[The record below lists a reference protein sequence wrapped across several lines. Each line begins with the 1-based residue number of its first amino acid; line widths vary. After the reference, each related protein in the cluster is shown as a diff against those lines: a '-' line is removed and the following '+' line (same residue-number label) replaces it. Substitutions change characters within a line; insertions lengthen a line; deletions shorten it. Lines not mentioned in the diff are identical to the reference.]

1 MGHDDAAPLLDR
13 RYRLEQE
20 IGRGGMS
27 VVYRATDEVLHRP
40 VAVKLFHPGSV
51 DLARQ
56 EAELGVLA
64 ALEHHGLVG
73 LLDAG
78 VVDVVG
84 SGPRRFLV
92 MSLVVGQD
100 LEARLE
106 VGPLSAKHIAEI
118 GYDMAEALEY
128 IHPHGVVHR
137 DIKPSNILLVDYG
150 TGSDRA
156 RARLTDFGIALAAG
170 VERLTADGVTTG
182 TAAYLSPEQARGA
195 DVGPASDVYSLGL
208 VLLQCFTRRREF
220 PGSLVES
227 AIARLSRDPVVPEP
241 LPEHWKHLLRAM
253 TAQDPADRPL
263 GAQLV
268 AMLRDV
274 VITESAAGDPATP
287 DARTDAAATAAPAAA
302 AATAAPA
309 DAAAA
314 GAAAAHVA
322 PADAAAAGARP
333 ATFDSLPE
341 ESLQRTVAMAA
352 RLFDAPI
359 ALVDVLD
366 EDREWSQSWIAE
378 GVDEA
383 ARNISFRSGFA
394 PVPVPV
400 VIPDGSQH
408 PEMRQSPLVTGPL
421 GIRFYV
427 SVPCS
432 GTTAPRW
439 APSPCSTSGR
449 ARRPRP
455 TWRTSATSRHWP
467 SRSSNCARRGC
478 APRATPS
485 RSTARTDARQAPG
498 RPSAHATARSACSA
512 VIRVTA
518 PQFVHSLRCERDNG
532 TSGTK
537 NRLSFVVRR
546 TTRCAARTPQTKRTT
561 VSRVSV
567 PRVPKIRN
575 TPRGYAGGADDRQ
588 PSETVTRKGP
598 PRAAAAR
605 APRCRRS
612 RVAPRPAPWS
622 TAVVPLPPARPTRRP
637 AAEPRGPARAWGSGT
652 SASPRA
658 GRRAA
663 ARRAR

>member
-1 MGHDDAAPLLDR
+1 MGHDDAAPLLDG

-106 VGPLSAKHIAEI
+106 VGPLSAKHVAEI

-150 TGSDRA
+150 TGSERA

-182 TAAYLSPEQARGA
+182 TAAYLSPEQARGG

-241 LPEHWKHLLRAM
+241 LPEHWKQLLRAM

-274 VITESAAGDPATP
+274 VITESAAGDTGTPAT
-287 DARTDAAATAAPAAA
+287 RTDTAATAAPS
-302 AATAAPA
+302 TAAPA
-309 DAAAA
+309 DAARGDA
-314 GAAAAHVA
+314 A
-322 PADAAAAGARP
+322 PAGSRP
-333 ATFDSLPE
+333 ATLDSLPE

-378 GVDEA
+378 GVDEV

-400 VIPDGSQH
+400 VIPDGSVH

-427 SVPCS
+427 SVPLLRHD
-432 GTTAPRW
+432 GTAVGTLAVLDV
-439 APSPCSTSGR
+439 R
-449 ARRPRP
+449 AREA
-455 TWRTSATSRHWP
+455 S
-467 SRSSNCARRGC
+467 
-478 APRATPS
+478 
-485 RSTARTDARQAPG
+485 DADLANLRDLAALAVTQLELRQEG
-498 RPSAHATARSACSA
+498 
-512 VIRVTA
+512 
-518 PQFVHSLRCERDNG
+518 L
-532 TSGTK
+532 
-537 NRLSFVVRR
+537 R
-546 TTRCAARTPQTKRTT
+546 TTSDALPLD
-561 VSRVSV
+561 
-567 PRVPKIRN
+567 
-575 TPRGYAGGADDRQ
+575 GAH
-588 PSETVTRKGP
+588 
-598 PRAAAAR
+598 
-605 APRCRRS
+605 
-612 RVAPRPAPWS
+612 
-622 TAVVPLPPARPTRRP
+622 
-637 AAEPRGPARAWGSGT
+637 
-652 SASPRA
+652 
-658 GRRAA
+658 
-663 ARRAR
+663 

>member
-1 MGHDDAAPLLDR
+1 MGHDDAAPLLDG

-253 TAQDPADRPL
+253 TAQDPTERPL

-268 AMLRDV
+268 TMLRDV
-274 VITESAAGDPATP
+274 VITESAAADP
-287 DARTDAAATAAPAAA
+287 AATAARSDAAPAAT
-302 AATAAPA
+302 ATADAGPAEPTPAAPA
-309 DAAAA
+309 DA
-314 GAAAAHVA
+314 
-322 PADAAAAGARP
+322 RP
-333 ATFDSLPE
+333 ATLDSLPE

-383 ARNISFRSGFA
+383 ARSISFRSGFA

-400 VIPDGSQH
+400 VIPDGSVH

-427 SVPCS
+427 SVPLLRHD
-432 GTTAPRW
+432 GTAVGTLAVLDV
-439 APSPCSTSGR
+439 
-449 ARRPRP
+449 RPREASEGDLANL
-455 TWRTSATSRHWP
+455 RDLAALAT
-467 SRSSNCARRGC
+467 
-478 APRATPS
+478 TQLEL
-485 RSTARTDARQAPG
+485 RQE
-498 RPSAHATARSACSA
+498 
-512 VIRVTA
+512 
-518 PQFVHSLRCERDNG
+518 SLRT
-532 TSGTK
+532 TSDALPLDG
-537 NRLSFVVRR
+537 
-546 TTRCAARTPQTKRTT
+546 AR
-561 VSRVSV
+561 
-567 PRVPKIRN
+567 
-575 TPRGYAGGADDRQ
+575 
-588 PSETVTRKGP
+588 
-598 PRAAAAR
+598 
-605 APRCRRS
+605 
-612 RVAPRPAPWS
+612 
-622 TAVVPLPPARPTRRP
+622 
-637 AAEPRGPARAWGSGT
+637 
-652 SASPRA
+652 
-658 GRRAA
+658 
-663 ARRAR
+663 

>member
-1 MGHDDAAPLLDR
+1 MGHDDAAPLLDG

-150 TGSDRA
+150 TGSERA

-253 TAQDPADRPL
+253 TAQDPAERPL

-274 VITESAAGDPATP
+274 VITESAGGEPATSG
-287 DARTDAAATAAPAAA
+287 ARTDAATIAAPTD
-302 AATAAPA
+302 TAPG
-309 DAAAA
+309 D
-314 GAAAAHVA
+314 
-322 PADAAAAGARP
+322 ARP
-333 ATFDSLPE
+333 ATLDSLPE

-383 ARNISFRSGFA
+383 ARTISFRSGFA

-400 VIPDGSQH
+400 VIPDGSLH

-421 GIRFYV
+421 GIRFYA
-427 SVPCS
+427 SVPLLRHD
-432 GTTAPRW
+432 GTAVGTLAVLDV
-439 APSPCSTSGR
+439 R
-449 ARRPRP
+449 AREASEADLANLRDLAALAV
-455 TWRTSATSRHWP
+455 TQLEL
-467 SRSSNCARRGC
+467 
-478 APRATPS
+478 
-485 RSTARTDARQAPG
+485 RQE
-498 RPSAHATARSACSA
+498 T
-512 VIRVTA
+512 
-518 PQFVHSLRCERDNG
+518 L
-532 TSGTK
+532 
-537 NRLSFVVRR
+537 R
-546 TTRCAARTPQTKRTT
+546 TTSDALPLDGAR
-561 VSRVSV
+561 
-567 PRVPKIRN
+567 
-575 TPRGYAGGADDRQ
+575 
-588 PSETVTRKGP
+588 
-598 PRAAAAR
+598 
-605 APRCRRS
+605 
-612 RVAPRPAPWS
+612 
-622 TAVVPLPPARPTRRP
+622 
-637 AAEPRGPARAWGSGT
+637 
-652 SASPRA
+652 
-658 GRRAA
+658 
-663 ARRAR
+663 

>member
-1 MGHDDAAPLLDR
+1 MGHDDAAPLLDG

-253 TAQDPADRPL
+253 TAQDPTERPL

-268 AMLRDV
+268 TMLRDV
-274 VITESAAGDPATP
+274 VITESAAADPAATG
-287 DARTDAAATAAPAAA
+287 ARSDAAPAAT
-302 AATAAPA
+302 ATADAGLAEPTPAAPA
-309 DAAAA
+309 DA
-314 GAAAAHVA
+314 
-322 PADAAAAGARP
+322 RP
-333 ATFDSLPE
+333 ATLDSLPE

-383 ARNISFRSGFA
+383 ARSISFRSGFA

-400 VIPDGSQH
+400 VIPDGSVH

-427 SVPCS
+427 SVPLLRHD
-432 GTTAPRW
+432 GTAVGTLAVLDV
-439 APSPCSTSGR
+439 
-449 ARRPRP
+449 RPREASEGDLANL
-455 TWRTSATSRHWP
+455 RDLAALAT
-467 SRSSNCARRGC
+467 
-478 APRATPS
+478 TQLEL
-485 RSTARTDARQAPG
+485 RQE
-498 RPSAHATARSACSA
+498 
-512 VIRVTA
+512 
-518 PQFVHSLRCERDNG
+518 SLRT
-532 TSGTK
+532 TSDALPLDG
-537 NRLSFVVRR
+537 
-546 TTRCAARTPQTKRTT
+546 AR
-561 VSRVSV
+561 
-567 PRVPKIRN
+567 
-575 TPRGYAGGADDRQ
+575 
-588 PSETVTRKGP
+588 
-598 PRAAAAR
+598 
-605 APRCRRS
+605 
-612 RVAPRPAPWS
+612 
-622 TAVVPLPPARPTRRP
+622 
-637 AAEPRGPARAWGSGT
+637 
-652 SASPRA
+652 
-658 GRRAA
+658 
-663 ARRAR
+663 

>member
-1 MGHDDAAPLLDR
+1 MRRCIVAHRQDDEEPMGHDDAAPLLDG

-253 TAQDPADRPL
+253 TAQDPTERPL

-268 AMLRDV
+268 TMLRDV
-274 VITESAAGDPATP
+274 VITESAAADPAATG
-287 DARTDAAATAAPAAA
+287 ARSDAAPAAT
-302 AATAAPA
+302 ATADAGPAEPTPAAPA
-309 DAAAA
+309 DA
-314 GAAAAHVA
+314 
-322 PADAAAAGARP
+322 RP
-333 ATFDSLPE
+333 ATLDSLPE

-383 ARNISFRSGFA
+383 ARSISFRSGFA

-400 VIPDGSQH
+400 VIPDGSVH

-427 SVPCS
+427 SVPLLRHD
-432 GTTAPRW
+432 GTAVGTLAVLDV
-439 APSPCSTSGR
+439 
-449 ARRPRP
+449 RPREASEGDLANL
-455 TWRTSATSRHWP
+455 RDLAALAT
-467 SRSSNCARRGC
+467 
-478 APRATPS
+478 TQLEL
-485 RSTARTDARQAPG
+485 RQE
-498 RPSAHATARSACSA
+498 
-512 VIRVTA
+512 
-518 PQFVHSLRCERDNG
+518 SLRT
-532 TSGTK
+532 TSDALPLDG
-537 NRLSFVVRR
+537 
-546 TTRCAARTPQTKRTT
+546 AR
-561 VSRVSV
+561 
-567 PRVPKIRN
+567 
-575 TPRGYAGGADDRQ
+575 
-588 PSETVTRKGP
+588 
-598 PRAAAAR
+598 
-605 APRCRRS
+605 
-612 RVAPRPAPWS
+612 
-622 TAVVPLPPARPTRRP
+622 
-637 AAEPRGPARAWGSGT
+637 
-652 SASPRA
+652 
-658 GRRAA
+658 
-663 ARRAR
+663 

>member
-1 MGHDDAAPLLDR
+1 MGHDDAAPLLDG

-253 TAQDPADRPL
+253 TAQDPTERPL

-274 VITESAAGDPATP
+274 VITESAAADPAATG
-287 DARTDAAATAAPAAA
+287 ARSDAAPAAT
-302 AATAAPA
+302 ATADAGPAEPTPAAPA
-309 DAAAA
+309 DA
-314 GAAAAHVA
+314 
-322 PADAAAAGARP
+322 RP
-333 ATFDSLPE
+333 ATLDSLPE

-383 ARNISFRSGFA
+383 ARSISFRSGFA

-400 VIPDGSQH
+400 VIPDGSVH

-427 SVPCS
+427 SVPLLRHD
-432 GTTAPRW
+432 GTAVGTLAVLDV
-439 APSPCSTSGR
+439 
-449 ARRPRP
+449 RPREASEGDLANL
-455 TWRTSATSRHWP
+455 RDLAALAT
-467 SRSSNCARRGC
+467 
-478 APRATPS
+478 TQLEL
-485 RSTARTDARQAPG
+485 RQE
-498 RPSAHATARSACSA
+498 
-512 VIRVTA
+512 
-518 PQFVHSLRCERDNG
+518 SLRT
-532 TSGTK
+532 TSDA
-537 NRLSFVVRR
+537 L
-546 TTRCAARTPQTKRTT
+546 PLD
-561 VSRVSV
+561 
-567 PRVPKIRN
+567 
-575 TPRGYAGGADDRQ
+575 GGR
-588 PSETVTRKGP
+588 
-598 PRAAAAR
+598 
-605 APRCRRS
+605 
-612 RVAPRPAPWS
+612 
-622 TAVVPLPPARPTRRP
+622 
-637 AAEPRGPARAWGSGT
+637 
-652 SASPRA
+652 
-658 GRRAA
+658 
-663 ARRAR
+663 

>member
-1 MGHDDAAPLLDR
+1 MGHDDAAPLLDG

-253 TAQDPADRPL
+253 TAQDPTERPL

-268 AMLRDV
+268 TMLRDV
-274 VITESAAGDPATP
+274 VITESAAADPAATG
-287 DARTDAAATAAPAAA
+287 ARSDAAPAAT
-302 AATAAPA
+302 ATADAGPAEPTPAAPA
-309 DAAAA
+309 DA
-314 GAAAAHVA
+314 
-322 PADAAAAGARP
+322 RP
-333 ATFDSLPE
+333 ATLDSLPE

-383 ARNISFRSGFA
+383 ARSISFRSGFA

-400 VIPDGSQH
+400 VIPDGSVH

-427 SVPCS
+427 SVPLLRHD
-432 GTTAPRW
+432 GTAVGTLAVLDV
-439 APSPCSTSGR
+439 
-449 ARRPRP
+449 RPREASEGDLANL
-455 TWRTSATSRHWP
+455 RDLAALAT
-467 SRSSNCARRGC
+467 
-478 APRATPS
+478 TQLEL
-485 RSTARTDARQAPG
+485 RQE
-498 RPSAHATARSACSA
+498 
-512 VIRVTA
+512 
-518 PQFVHSLRCERDNG
+518 SLRT
-532 TSGTK
+532 TSDALPLDG
-537 NRLSFVVRR
+537 
-546 TTRCAARTPQTKRTT
+546 AR
-561 VSRVSV
+561 
-567 PRVPKIRN
+567 
-575 TPRGYAGGADDRQ
+575 
-588 PSETVTRKGP
+588 
-598 PRAAAAR
+598 
-605 APRCRRS
+605 
-612 RVAPRPAPWS
+612 
-622 TAVVPLPPARPTRRP
+622 
-637 AAEPRGPARAWGSGT
+637 
-652 SASPRA
+652 
-658 GRRAA
+658 
-663 ARRAR
+663 

>member
-1 MGHDDAAPLLDR
+1 MGHDDAAPLLDG

-253 TAQDPADRPL
+253 TAQDPTARPL

-268 AMLRDV
+268 TMLRDV
-274 VITESAAGDPATP
+274 VITESAAADI
-287 DARTDAAATAAPAAA
+287 AATGARSDAAPAAT
-302 AATAAPA
+302 ATADAGPAEPTPAAPA
-309 DAAAA
+309 D
-314 GAAAAHVA
+314 
-322 PADAAAAGARP
+322 PRP
-333 ATFDSLPE
+333 ATLDSLPE

-383 ARNISFRSGFA
+383 ARSISFRSGFA

-400 VIPDGSQH
+400 VIPDGSVH

-427 SVPCS
+427 SVPLLRHD
-432 GTTAPRW
+432 GTAVGTLAVLDV
-439 APSPCSTSGR
+439 
-449 ARRPRP
+449 RPREASEGDLANL
-455 TWRTSATSRHWP
+455 RDLAALAT
-467 SRSSNCARRGC
+467 
-478 APRATPS
+478 TQLEL
-485 RSTARTDARQAPG
+485 RQE
-498 RPSAHATARSACSA
+498 
-512 VIRVTA
+512 
-518 PQFVHSLRCERDNG
+518 SLRT
-532 TSGTK
+532 TSDALPLDG
-537 NRLSFVVRR
+537 
-546 TTRCAARTPQTKRTT
+546 AR
-561 VSRVSV
+561 
-567 PRVPKIRN
+567 
-575 TPRGYAGGADDRQ
+575 
-588 PSETVTRKGP
+588 
-598 PRAAAAR
+598 
-605 APRCRRS
+605 
-612 RVAPRPAPWS
+612 
-622 TAVVPLPPARPTRRP
+622 
-637 AAEPRGPARAWGSGT
+637 
-652 SASPRA
+652 
-658 GRRAA
+658 
-663 ARRAR
+663 